1 MHAARANRQLRQA
14 GLRQALRDKG
24 LSSDQ
29 GRIGLQIVK
38 LQFTQ
43 TIRRLPGK
51 QAQFQADQGDRQL
64 RTHSDGQHLA
74 GIGAEPGRNIHR
86 QYRQTTDIQQP
97 DSLGIRFAYCALQT
111 RAKQSIEHHAL
122 QLDALA
128 PGLHRH
134 TSSQRMVTGQRGIA
148 LQLRRIADRQHLHP
162 PACTQRQGRH
172 QIAVTCVITAPGQHR
187 QHASIRPTPAQSAP
201 DSMRGATHQ
210 FKTRRAGCDQSRI
223 QLTHLGGA
231 VQRQGKIVRR
241 MQHASAPM
249 SGRIIPTCAPVTCPH
264 MNTDT
269 LDLIAL
275 AQSIKDWGRE
285 LGFQQ
290 VGIADVQLGEHEAHL
305 QRWLDAG
312 YQGEMDYMAAHGSKR
327 SHPDELVPGTLRV
340 VSLRMDYL
348 PGDTQMAQRLGEPE
362 KAYVSRYALGRDYHK
377 LIRKRLQ
384 QLAERIQQQIGP
396 FGYRAFVDSAPVLEK
411 AIAEQ
416 AGLGWIGKNTLVLN
430 RKAGSYFFLGELFV
444 DLPLP
449 VDPPHASE
457 HCGRCTAC
465 MDICP
470 TAAFVGPYVLDAR
483 RCISY
488 LTIELKGSIPEELRA
503 PIGNRVFGCDDCQ
516 MVCPWNRF
524 AKPTEQND
532 FQPRHSLDNAE
543 LAELFCW
550 SEDEFLSR
558 TEGSPLRRAGYERW
572 LRNLAVGL
580 GNAPSSIPVLE
591 ALKAR
596 REHPSELV
604 REHVEWA
611 LARHGL

>member
-1 MHAARANRQLRQA
+1 
-14 GLRQALRDKG
+14 
-24 LSSDQ
+24 
-29 GRIGLQIVK
+29 
-38 LQFTQ
+38 
-43 TIRRLPGK
+43 
-51 QAQFQADQGDRQL
+51 
-64 RTHSDGQHLA
+64 
-74 GIGAEPGRNIHR
+74 
-86 QYRQTTDIQQP
+86 
-97 DSLGIRFAYCALQT
+97 
-111 RAKQSIEHHAL
+111 
-122 QLDALA
+122 
-128 PGLHRH
+128 
-134 TSSQRMVTGQRGIA
+134 
-148 LQLRRIADRQHLHP
+148 
-162 PACTQRQGRH
+162 
-172 QIAVTCVITAPGQHR
+172 
-187 QHASIRPTPAQSAP
+187 
-201 DSMRGATHQ
+201 
-210 FKTRRAGCDQSRI
+210 
-223 QLTHLGGA
+223 
-231 VQRQGKIVRR
+231 

-249 SGRIIPTCAPVTCPH
+249 SGRIIPTCAPVTRPH

-275 AQSIKDWGRE
+275 TQSIKDWGRE

-348 PGDTQMAQRLGEPE
+348 PGDTQMVQRLGEPE

-524 AKPTEQND
+524 AKPSEQSD

-550 SEDEFLSR
+550 SEEEFLNR